1 MHSSPTAP
9 APPISLKFP
18 RIFPRPKSETGI
30 WSWIATV
37 DHKRIGTLYGVTSF
51 FWFLVGGIEALLIRL
66 QLSRAELSIIDPE
79 LYNQLFTMHGT
90 TMVFLVVMP
99 LSAAFFN
106 WLIPLQI
113 GARDVA
119 FPRLNALSFWIFLF
133 GSLLLNFS
141 WVVGDAP
148 NGGWFGYAPNS
159 HLAYNPTNGMTYW
172 VLGLNVLGIASIAA
186 GLNFIVTIL
195 NMRAP
200 GMTLTKMPVFT
211 WMTFITSVLI
221 VLALPVL
228 TVALIQLQVDRI
240 YLTNFFNP
248 AAGGDPVLWQHMFW
262 LFGHPEV
269 YILILPAMG
278 IVSEILPVFSRKPV
292 FGYSFL
298 IFAGVA
304 IGFMGWFVWSHH
316 MFTVGLGPAANSAF
330 AISTMAIAIPTGI
343 KIFNWIATMWG
354 GSVRFSSAMLFA
366 ISFIAMFTIGGLSGV
381 MHAAVPSDAQQQDTY
396 FVVAHFHYVLFGGAI
411 MAIFGGIYFWWP
423 KATGWLLNERW
434 GKANWLLMLIGFNLQ
449 FAPQHWLGLDGMPR
463 RIYTYA
469 ENMGWENTNMYASL
483 GGFLMA
489 LSVLVFIINVFVSAR
504 QRKVAGDDPWDGR
517 TLEWSI
523 SSPPPHYNFAEI
535 PVVQHRDDFWFKKH
549 PELVAEY
556 YEHDGHEDVKPAPSG
571 AQVDDDAAEEVAESA
586 HHASSDYGE
595 HDDHGHG
602 IHLPDMSY
610 YPFILALGITIIA
623 SLMIVVQGW
632 RFLPTIAIMA
642 PGIVVL
648 LWGLLGWSFEPVND
662 PDPDDAHAH

>member
-1 MHSSPTAP
+1 MQTTHPGPSRE
-9 APPISLKFP
+9 PISLSFP
-18 RIFPRPKSETGI
+18 RIIPRPKSEYGI
-30 WSWIATV
+30 WSWISTV
-37 DHKRIGTLYGVTSF
+37 DHKRIGTLYAVTSF
-51 FWFLVGGIEALLIRL
+51 FWFLVGGIEALLMRV
-66 QLSRAELSIIDPE
+66 QLSQADSTLIDPE
-79 LYNQLFTMHGT
+79 MFNQLFTMHGT

-133 GSLLLNFS
+133 GSLFLNFS
-141 WVVGDAP
+141 WLIGDAP

-159 HLAYNPTNGMTYW
+159 HVAFNPTNGMNFW
-172 VLGLNVLGIASIAA
+172 VIGLNILGVASIAA

-200 GMTLTKMPVFT
+200 GMSLTKMPVFT
-211 WMTFITSVLI
+211 WMTFVTSVLI

-228 TVALIQLQVDRI
+228 TVALIQLQVDRL
-240 YLTNFFNP
+240 YGTHFYNT
-248 AAGGDPVLWQHMFW
+248 AAGGDPVLWQHVFW

-278 IVSEILPVFSRKPV
+278 IVSEILPVFSRKPL

-298 IFAGVA
+298 VFAGVA

-343 KIFNWIATMWG
+343 KIFNWIGTMWG
-354 GSVRFSSAMLFA
+354 GSIRFSTAMLFA

-381 MHAAVPSDAQQQDTY
+381 MHASVPSDAQQQDTY

-423 KATGWLLNERW
+423 KTTGYMLSEKL
-434 GKANWLLMLIGFNLQ
+434 GIINWLIMLIGFNLQ

-463 RIYTYA
+463 RIFTYA
-469 ENMGWENTNMYASL
+469 ENMGWENTNMIASA

-489 LSVLVFIINVFVSAR
+489 FSVLLFMINVVYSAR
-504 QRKVAGDDPWDGR
+504 KRVPAGDDPWDGR

-523 SSPPPHYNFAEI
+523 SSPPPHYNFEKI
-535 PVVQHRDDFWFKKH
+535 PNVEHRDDFWFTKH
-549 PELVAEY
+549 PELIAEY
-556 YEHDGHEDVKPAPSG
+556 YHDEHSGELTAPSG
-571 AQVDDDAAEEVAESA
+571 AQFDDDVAEEEDEHSEE
-586 HHASSDYGE
+586 HHG
-595 HDDHGHG
+595 DDEHGHGG

-610 YPFILALGITIIA
+610 YPIILAAGLTIVGA
-623 SLMIVVQGW
+623 GLMTAVPVIVIG
-632 RFLPTIAIMA
+632 TI
-642 PGIVVL
+642 VL

-662 PDPDDAHAH
+662 PVPDSH